1 MGKGPTYNV
10 PYRRRKKGKTNYGL
24 RKKLVVSGLPRV
36 VVRRTGK
43 NVIVQLIESEVK
55 GDKVVTSAH
64 SSELRK
70 KYGYLGSLN
79 NISASYLTGLL
90 CGYRSKAN
98 NVEKA
103 VLDVGLHIP
112 SKGADVFSALKGV
125 LDAGVDVPHDEEVLP
140 DEKRI
145 AGAHIANY
153 AEQLSANP
161 DERARLFSAYAK
173 RGLSP
178 EKIGQH
184 FAEVKEKIGSD
195 FKKPSKKT

>member
-1 MGKGPTYNV
+1 M
-10 PYRRRKKGKTNYGL
+10 
-24 RKKLVVSGLPRV
+24 
-36 VVRRTGK
+36 
-43 NVIVQLIESEVK
+43 
-55 GDKVVTSAH
+55 
-64 SSELRK
+64 K

-125 LDAGVDVPHDEEVLP
+125 LDAGVEVSHDEEVLP

-145 AGAHIANY
+145 AGDHVTKY

-161 DERARLFSAYAK
+161 DEKSRLFVAYAK

-178 EKIGQH
+178 GKFGQH
-184 FAEVKEKIGSD
+184 FAEVKEKIVSD
-195 FKKPSKKT
+195 FKKPSKKN